1 MISKE
6 KLDDITDFL
15 KWNVF
20 RNSDIMFLDTPGI
33 PLKKPLTDKF
43 DGEPIEEVDLVDV
56 IASLHNLLYEAV
68 TGERY
73 DYMFHWA
80 NKVGSDCVDNIFD
93 DDTWE
98 GTHKENHISK
108 EEYFASCHDALE
120 SIQSV
125 LKNPILKKSASDML
139 KAIEVTHMIT
149 KDCYEVTKEEENK
162 NE

>member
-6 KLDDITDFL
+6 KLDDITEFL

-20 RNSDIMFLDTPGI
+20 RNSDIMFLETPGI

-56 IASLHNLLYEAV
+56 IASLHNLLCEAV

-80 NKVGSDCVDNIFD
+80 NKVGGDCLDNIFD
-93 DDTWE
+93 DKSE
-98 GTHKENHISK
+98 GTRRENDINK

-120 SIQSV
+120 SIESI
-125 LKNPILKKSASDML
+125 LKNPLLKKSASDML

-149 KDCYEVTKEEENK
+149 KDFYEATNEKGENK
-162 NE
+162 ND

>member
-20 RNSDIMFLDTPGI
+20 RNSDIMFLEGQGI
-33 PLKKPLTDKF
+33 TLNKPLTDKF
-43 DGEPIEEVDLVDV
+43 DGEPIKEVYLVDV

-80 NKVGSDCVDNIFD
+80 NKVGSD
-93 DDTWE
+93 
-98 GTHKENHISK
+98 
-108 EEYFASCHDALE
+108 
-120 SIQSV
+120 
-125 LKNPILKKSASDML
+125 
-139 KAIEVTHMIT
+139 
-149 KDCYEVTKEEENK
+149 
-162 NE
+162 

>member
-6 KLDDITDFL
+6 KLVDITDYL
-15 KWNVF
+15 ITHVF
-20 RNSDIMFLDTPGI
+20 RNENIMLCEDNFANDDNQTSLADI
-33 PLKKPLTDKF
+33 
-43 DGEPIEEVDLVDV
+43 

-73 DYMFHWA
+73 NYMFHWA
-80 NKVGSDCVDNIFD
+80 NKVGGDCLDNIFD
-93 DDTWE
+93 DEISE
-98 GTHKENHISK
+98 GTRKENHISK

-120 SIQSV
+120 SVQSV

-149 KDCYEVTKEEENK
+149 KAFYEATNEKGENDDD
-162 NE
+162 

>member
-6 KLDDITDFL
+6 KLDAITNYL
-15 KWNVF
+15 IAHVF
-20 RNSDIMFLDTPGI
+20 RNGNIMLCEDNFADDDDETPLADI
-33 PLKKPLTDKF
+33 
-43 DGEPIEEVDLVDV
+43 

-80 NKVGSDCVDNIFD
+80 NKVGGDCLDNIFD
-93 DDTWE
+93 DDKSE
-98 GTHKENHISK
+98 GTRRENDINK

-125 LKNPILKKSASDML
+125 LQNPILKKSASDML

-149 KDCYEVTKEEENK
+149 KDFYEAAKEEEENK
-162 NE
+162 K

>member
-20 RNSDIMFLDTPGI
+20 RNSDIMFLEAPGI
-33 PLKKPLTDKF
+33 PLNKPLTDEF
-43 DGEPIEEVDLVDV
+43 DGEPIKEVDLVDV

-93 DDTWE
+93 DETSE
-98 GTHKENHISK
+98 GTRKENHISK

-120 SIQSV
+120 SIQSI

-149 KDCYEVTKEEENK
+149 KDCFEAAKEEENK

>member
-6 KLDDITDFL
+6 KLIDITDYL
-15 KWNVF
+15 ITHVF
-20 RNSDIMFLDTPGI
+20 RNGNIMLCEDNFADDENQTSLADI
-33 PLKKPLTDKF
+33 
-43 DGEPIEEVDLVDV
+43 

-73 DYMFHWA
+73 NYMFHWA
-80 NKVGSDCVDNIFD
+80 NKVGGDCLDNIFD
-93 DDTWE
+93 DDTSE

-108 EEYFASCHDALE
+108 DEYFASCHDALE

-149 KDCYEVTKEEENK
+149 KDFYEATKEEGEN
-162 NE
+162 NDD